1 MKIIIISNAIT
12 PHQIPLCEALLAQ
25 KDVSLRFFET
35 CDVDKHSLP
44 VGWRANSEKGYVVS
58 YELISKNR
66 TQYQKEIL
74 NADAV
79 IFGSA
84 PIHFIKQRLE
94 AGKLTFLYS
103 ERIYKNWKEVL
114 KWPFHYCKFRNLYGR
129 FNNLHLLCASAYA
142 AKDYRR
148 VGCFKGRAYKW
159 GYFTPV
165 PNKYESVNG
174 DSIDEEVIRLMWC
187 SRFVDWKHP
196 EMAIKLAAR
205 LKKEGYRFK
214 IDMYGEGELY
224 EPMKRLCNKL
234 GVSDCVVFMGIK
246 PNNEIFEAMRNHHI
260 FLFTSDKG
268 EGWGAVTNEAM
279 SNGCVVVGSRAIGS
293 VPYLVQHRATGCVF
307 ESRSL
312 DSLHGEVKWLLDNPK
327 LRQIISRNGYERML
341 NVWSPE
347 NAAKNLLML
356 VKELTGQA
364 QAEIIDGPCS
374 KENEYK

>member
-1 MKIIIISNAIT
+1 MKVLIVSNSIT
-12 PHQIPLCEALLAQ
+12 PHQIPLCEALLNRN
-25 KDVSLRFFET
+25 DVKLMFFESHLI
-35 CDVDKHSLP
+35 DKSRLP
-44 VGWRANSEKGYVVS
+44 IGWRTLVRKDYVIC
-58 YELISKNR
+58 YDEFCKNER
-66 TQYQKEIL
+66 HYKEEIL

-84 PIHFIKQRLE
+84 PIHFVQQRLE

-103 ERIYKNWKEVL
+103 ERIYKDWKEIL
-114 KWPFHYCKFRNLYGR
+114 KWPFHYCKFRKLYGR
-129 FNNLHLLCASAYA
+129 NQNLYLLCASAYA
-142 AKDYRR
+142 ARDYRR

-165 PNKYESVNG
+165 PNRYESVN
-174 DSIDEEVIRLMWC
+174 SNPTDEEIIRLMWC
-187 SRFVDWKHP
+187 SRFIDWKHP
-196 EMAIKLAAR
+196 EMPIKLAAR
-205 LKKEGYRFK
+205 LKNEGYRFQ
-214 IDMYGEGELY
+214 IDMFGEGELY
-224 EPMKRLCNKL
+224 EPMKKLCVRL
-234 GVSDCVVFMGIK
+234 GVSDCVIFKGAK

-312 DSLHGEVKWLLDNPK
+312 DSLHGEVKWLFDNPK
-327 LRQIISRNGYERML
+327 LRQIISRNGYKRML
-341 NVWSPE
+341 NVWSPV
-347 NAAKNLLML
+347 NAAKNLVML
-356 VKELTGQA
+356 IKNLTGQA

-374 KENEYK
+374 KHKD

>member
-25 KDVSLRFFET
+25 KDVSFKFFET
-35 CDVDKHSLP
+35 CDVDKQSLP

-84 PIHFIKQRLE
+84 PIHFVKQRLE

-103 ERIYKNWKEVL
+103 ERIYKNFKEIL

-174 DSIDEEVIRLMWC
+174 KSTDEETIRLMWC
-187 SRFVDWKHP
+187 SRYIDWKHP
-196 EMAIKLAAR
+196 EMPIKLAAR
-205 LKKEGYRFK
+205 LKNEGYRFQ
-214 IDMYGEGELY
+214 IDMFGEGELY
-224 EPMKRLCNKL
+224 EPMKKLCDKL
-234 GVSDCVVFMGIK
+234 SASDCVNFKGTK
-246 PNNEIFEAMRNHHI
+246 PNREIYEAMRSHHI

-293 VPYLVQHRATGCVF
+293 VPYLVQHRATGCIF
-307 ESRSL
+307 ESKSMNSL
-312 DSLHGEVKWLLDNPK
+312 YREVKWLLDNP
-327 LRQIISRNGYERML
+327 LQRQVISRNGYERMSK
-341 NVWSPE
+341 VWSPE
-347 NAAKNLLML
+347 NAAKNLLTL
-356 VKELTGQA
+356 IKKLIRQT
-364 QAEIIDGPCS
+364 EIAVINGPGS
-374 KENEYK
+374 KHEFY